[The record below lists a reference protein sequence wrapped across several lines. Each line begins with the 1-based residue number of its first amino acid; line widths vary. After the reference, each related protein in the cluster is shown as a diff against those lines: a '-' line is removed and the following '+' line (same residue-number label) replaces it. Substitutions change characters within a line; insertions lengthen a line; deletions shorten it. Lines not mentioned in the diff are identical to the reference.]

1 LGQLAGRYLL
11 FEDQES
17 LLLLEARA
25 ARERILYE
33 RFLARLTVGEIESQR
48 LLLPEVLTVSAA
60 DAAWIEAHADVLHQ
74 AGLSAESFGQGS
86 VKVDAVPADTAD
98 LPVME
103 IVVRLVDEL
112 RTEGPSSA
120 LDQGTR
126 EVLASSVSRLAATGG
141 RVPAGEEGARI
152 LLRDL
157 LACNLPYATPKGR
170 PTLSQLSPG
179 DLARRFSA

>member
-1 LGQLAGRYLL
+1 LGQLAGKYLL
-11 FEDQES
+11 FEDHES
-17 LLLLEARA
+17 LLLLEVRA
-25 ARERILYE
+25 ARERIRYE
-33 RFLARLTVGEIESQR
+33 RFFARLMIGGIESQR
-48 LLLPEVLTVSAA
+48 LLLPEVLTMSAA
-60 DAAWIEAHADVLHQ
+60 DVAWIEAHADVLQ
-74 AGLSAESFGQGS
+74 KAGLSAESFGQGS
-86 VKVDAVPADTAD
+86 VKVDAVPADAVD

-112 RTEGPSSA
+112 RTEGTSSS

-126 EVLASSVSRLAATGG
+126 EALASSVSCLSAAGG
-141 RVPAGEEGARI
+141 RLPAGEEGARI

-157 LACNLPYATPKGR
+157 LACKLPYATPKGR